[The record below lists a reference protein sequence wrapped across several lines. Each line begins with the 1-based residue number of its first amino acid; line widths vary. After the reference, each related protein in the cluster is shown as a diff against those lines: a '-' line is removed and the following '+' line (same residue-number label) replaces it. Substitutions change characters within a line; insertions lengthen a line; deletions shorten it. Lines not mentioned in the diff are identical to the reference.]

1 MKAAGAPVLPRSISV
16 PGDTELNG
24 GACVGPGPLALRRC
38 SSQTPHATASSCI
51 GNATVVSPGAPPREP
66 RLVAEA
72 DDREPA
78 WNRPSV
84 PALSPA
90 GLVDRKSTRL
100 NSSHVRISYAVFC
113 LKKKKT

>member
-90 GLVDRKSTRL
+90 GLATGRPLAYSATLWCYR
-100 NSSHVRISYAVFC
+100 
-113 LKKKKT
+113 